1 MKKNISAPY
10 ELNGSVNEWFFV
22 WTERRKEKLFTWW
35 HDFFWVLGK
44 VIIYSWGD
52 LFWDDFRW
60 PFSVVTCRYI
70 FGVTERSA
78 SSLFLTD
85 PMSYCGLVVYQ
96 CLSHYFLLFV
106 PSLYIPISQVLA
118 RFLNHHINA
127 FEDIRYQRN
136 GTGCC
141 SWFCVAQVVLEPH
154 RLGWFG
160 KTWLPIFNNIH
171 YNYTPSTILTG
182 PLDLSEP
189 STDSSKTAL
198 QSWLSKKNSRWSM
211 LELGSISLVQS
222 VKP

>member
-1 MKKNISAPY
+1 MNWMVLWMNDFLS
-10 ELNGSVNEWFFV
+10 G
-22 WTERRKEKLFTWW
+22 RKEGKKSSLP
-35 HDFFWVLGK
+35 DDIIFWVLGK

-70 FGVTERSA
+70 FWVTERSA

-141 SWFCVAQVVLEPH
+141 SWFCAAQVVLEPH

-171 YNYTPSTILTG
+171 YPPHQLYL
-182 PLDLSEP
+182 LDRWICPNHQQTVAKRLFR
-189 STDSSKTAL
+189 AL
-198 QSWLSKKNSRWSM
+198 CPNKKSRWS
-211 LELGSISLVQS
+211 LVQFHLCN
-222 VKP
+222 PWNP